1 MVVEAI
7 PIAELQVTIIV
18 ASLIAGA
25 LRGFLGYWLTAP
37 ENEPFIPSKVAKTV
51 VRYAIFNVVSINL
64 IAYSGV
70 VWTITGVFIFTL
82 SQLATELGF
91 DLKKT

>member
-1 MVVEAI
+1 MAVETV
-7 PIAELQVTIIV
+7 PIVELQVTIIV

-37 ENEPFIPSKVAKTV
+37 EDEPFNPSKVGKTV
-51 VRYAIFNVVSINL
+51 VRYAIFNLVSVNL

-70 VWTITGVFIFTL
+70 VWTVTGVFIYTL
-82 SQLATELGF
+82 AQLATELGF

>member
-1 MVVEAI
+1 MVVETV
-7 PIAELQVTIIV
+7 PIAELQIVIIV
-18 ASLIAGA
+18 AALIAGA

-37 ENEPFIPSKVAKTV
+37 EDEPFNPNKIGKTM
-51 VRYAIFNVVSINL
+51 VRYAIFNLVSINL

-70 VWTITGVFIFTL
+70 TWSVTGVFIFAL